1 MARVSRSESRKSLI
15 SSGTRLRRVSL
26 ESKIQPNPRAK
37 MSNRCSH
44 EAHARQS
51 HERAREID
59 PNAAILVER
68 VRNTDSGHRDIERL
82 RRNSSDGHLHPRC
95 FLATSFARPER
106 LASSLLLQYNAVPD
120 VEAVRAP
127 LSSRSVFSMKFCSTA
142 LP

>member
-1 MARVSRSESRKSLI
+1 MNK
-15 SSGTRLRRVSL
+15 RR
-26 ESKIQPNPRAK
+26 
-37 MSNRCSH
+37 SH

-95 FLATSFARPER
+95 LPRHILRTSRTAGQQR
-106 LASSLLLQYNAVPD
+106 LLLLAFNAVPD